1 MSIVIG
7 LTLEGRFAPIHFAP
21 PCSSFSRAVNR
32 FMSYALRSFD
42 FPEGLLN
49 LPEAQMLKVELGN
62 VLAEVTLRL
71 AMAQERVK
79 MAWQFEQPLS
89 SLMMCLTSWNAFF
102 SRSDVFHAVVWMCW

>member
-1 MSIVIG
+1 MDGIALPSRCLYDEVYSLLDPKLMSIVIG
-7 LTLEGRFAPIHFAP
+7 LILEGRFALIHLAP

-62 VLAEVTLRL
+62 VLAEVAVRL
-71 AMAQERVK
+71 AMAQE
-79 MAWQFEQPLS
+79 
-89 SLMMCLTSWNAFF
+89 
-102 SRSDVFHAVVWMCW
+102 